1 MAAAVES
8 PPSGGPGAVRLPR
21 SPPLKVLAG
30 QLRRH
35 AEGGPGA
42 WRLSRA
48 AVGRAPLELAVVW
61 MQGTVLVVEGG
72 QARLRD
78 PSGAF
83 SVRGL
88 ERVPRGRPCLIPGKG
103 GQTGSAGGCSSRGRG
118 GPTSRHSSSF
128 LSQPQSGDFP
138 NLSNEC
144 YICHHVQER
153 RFQPNLVVHT
163 FHPNTRRLRQE
174 DGKVQSLSELQSEF
188 EAKQGNLVRACFRT
202 KGGPGMGLT
211 GRALP
216 RIDEALGSTQ
226 TAKILNK

>member
-103 GQTGSAGGCSSRGRG
+103 AGPALQEAVPPGGGAVLPLGILPPSCPNPSQVTSQTCRMTATPATTFKNVDSNLTWWCTPFIRI
-118 GPTSRHSSSF
+118 
-128 LSQPQSGDFP
+128 LGD
-138 NLSNEC
+138 
-144 YICHHVQER
+144 
-153 RFQPNLVVHT
+153 
-163 FHPNTRRLRQE
+163 
-174 DGKVQSLSELQSEF
+174 
-188 EAKQGNLVRACFRT
+188 
-202 KGGPGMGLT
+202 
-211 GRALP
+211 
-216 RIDEALGSTQ
+216 
-226 TAKILNK
+226 